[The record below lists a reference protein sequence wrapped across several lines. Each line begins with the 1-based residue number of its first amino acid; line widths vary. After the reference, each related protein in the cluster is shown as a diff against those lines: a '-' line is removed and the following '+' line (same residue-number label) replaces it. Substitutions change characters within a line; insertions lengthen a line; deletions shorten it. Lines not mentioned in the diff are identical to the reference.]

1 MGTILR
7 HIQPSVDFAKV
18 IDRHYVRL
26 VEPGSVL
33 GLPAE
38 PFLKDPVIHEVRGAP
53 ASAPPPGRWRCF
65 ISLIIT
71 AFLKPVSSSA
81 PPRVTSGA
89 PRPGWYQDGQRG
101 LRWWNGSE
109 WTDAAPPHR
118 RRE

>member
-38 PFLKDPVIHEVRGAP
+38 LARPV
-53 ASAPPPGRWRCF
+53 
-65 ISLIIT
+65 
-71 AFLKPVSSSA
+71 
-81 PPRVTSGA
+81 RV
-89 PRPGWYQDGQRG
+89 
-101 LRWWNGSE
+101 
-109 WTDAAPPHR
+109 
-118 RRE
+118 